1 MAKTLEQE
9 RLALEEEERKLQS
22 RRKLLE
28 EREREQAIAL
38 VERAG
43 LLKLDGRRLGALMDR
58 IKALGIEAVEK
69 KLAA

>member
-9 RLALEEEERKLQS
+9 RLALEEDERKLQS
-22 RRKLLE
+22 RRKMLE
-28 EREREQAIAL
+28 EKEREQAITL
-38 VERAG
+38 VDRAG
-43 LLKLDGRRLGALMDR
+43 LLKLDGKRLGALMDR

>member
-9 RLALEEEERKLQS
+9 RLALEEDERKLQS
-22 RRKLLE
+22 RRKMLE
-28 EREREQAIAL
+28 EKEREQAIAL

-43 LLKLDGRRLGALMDR
+43 LLKLDGKRLGALMDR